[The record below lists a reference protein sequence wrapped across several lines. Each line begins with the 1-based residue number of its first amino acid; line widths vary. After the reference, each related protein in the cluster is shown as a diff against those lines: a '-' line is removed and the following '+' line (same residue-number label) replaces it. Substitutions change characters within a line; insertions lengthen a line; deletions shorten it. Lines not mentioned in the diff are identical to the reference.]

1 MEEIEN
7 YKINGKLWY
16 YDLENTKQDSD
27 YHAEGNVW
35 IHTKLVVESLFLD
48 EEYINLEKNEQK
60 ILLLSALL
68 HDIAKPF
75 CTKEEDGKITSP
87 NHTLKGSLYA
97 RNLFYRYNFMSEIFG
112 VLSFEEREQ
121 VCSLIR
127 YHGFPIYFD
136 EKENPKK
143 ETFKCALEIN
153 IKHLAILARADF
165 NGRKS
170 LNKSENLTKIELFVD
185 MCKQWNCYDTDEIF
199 LSDTSKMMY
208 FRNGEQYLNYIPY
221 EEKQS
226 TVYLLSGI
234 PASGK
239 DTYIRNNF
247 NGMDIISLDELRE
260 KLNISP
266 KDNQGK
272 VIQEAKKQAKIL
284 LANKTDFVWN
294 ATNTTTKMRTQI
306 ISMFLDYNAKV
317 NIIYIETPYKTLLQ
331 RNSKRKAPV
340 PNDVIDRLVSKL
352 EPPKLWEANNVTYM
366 IN

>member
-1 MEEIEN
+1 MKQIEN

-16 YDLENTKQDSD
+16 TGLENTPQDAS
-27 YHAEGNVW
+27 YHEEGNVW

-48 EEYINLEKNEQK
+48 EEYKSLKENEQK

-75 CTKEEDGKITSP
+75 CTKEENGKIISP
-87 NHTLKGSLYA
+87 NHTLKGSIEA

-121 VCSLIR
+121 VCSLIK

-136 EKENPKK
+136 EKENPKR
-143 ETFKCALEIN
+143 ETLKCALEIN
-153 IKHLAILARADF
+153 IKYLAILARADF
-165 NGRKS
+165 NGRIS
-170 LNKSENLTKIELFVD
+170 SNKSENLTKIELFVE
-185 MCKQWNCYDTDEIF
+185 MCKEWNCYDTDEIF

-208 FRNGEQYLNYIPY
+208 FKNGEQYLNYVPY

-239 DTYIRNNF
+239 DTYIRDNF
-247 NGMDIISLDELRE
+247 KDIEVISLDNLRE
-260 KLNISP
+260 ELKILP
-266 KDNQGK
+266 TENQGQ

-284 LANKTDFVWN
+284 LASKSDFVWN

-317 NIIYIETPYKTLLQ
+317 NIVYVEAPYKVLLE
-331 RNSKRKAPV
+331 RNSKRKIPV
-340 PNDVIDRLVSKL
+340 PNDVIDKLVGKL
-352 EPPKLWEANNVTYM
+352 EPPKLWEANSVTFVVQ
-366 IN
+366 